1 MLSLPLDRDGIKR
14 LIPHREPMLLID
26 RVIELEPGKRAV
38 AEKDVRGDEPWAAG
52 HFPGRP
58 IMPGVLI
65 VEALAQTAAVC
76 AMATPEFQGGLGVF
90 AGIDEI
96 RFRRMV
102 MPGDTLR
109 LEVTML
115 KLHRAF
121 GRAKVLATVAGET
134 ATEGHILFVLQKEKP
149 IAG

>member
-1 MLSLPLDRDGIKR
+1 MVTLPLDRDGIKR
-14 LIPHREPMLLID
+14 LIPHREPFLLLD

-38 AEKDVRGDEPWAAG
+38 AEKDVRADDWWFKG
-52 HFPGRP
+52 HFPDRP

-65 VEALAQTAAVC
+65 VEALAQTAAIC
-76 AMATPEFQGGLGVF
+76 AMAMPEYQGGLGVF

-102 MPGDTLR
+102 VPGDTLR
-109 LEVTML
+109 CEIAML

-121 GRAKVLATVAGET
+121 GRARVTATVGGEV
-134 ATEGHILFVLQKEKP
+134 ATEGEILFVLQREK
-149 IAG
+149 A

>member
-1 MLSLPLDRDGIKR
+1 MVRAPLDRDGIKR
-14 LIPHREPMLLID
+14 LIPHREPFLLID
-26 RVIELEPGKRAV
+26 RVLELEPGKRAV
-38 AEKDVRGDEPWAAG
+38 AEKDVRADDWWFAG
-52 HFPGRP
+52 HFPDRP

-76 AMATPEFQGGLGVF
+76 AMALPEFQGGLGLF

-96 RFRRMV
+96 RFRKMV
-102 MPGDTLR
+102 TPGDTLR

-121 GRAKVLATVAGET
+121 GRAKAFASVNGEV
-134 ATEGHILFVLQKEKP
+134 ATEGEILFVLQKERST
-149 IAG
+149 GS

>member
-1 MLSLPLDRDGIKR
+1 MLELPLDRDGIKR
-14 LIPHREPMLLID
+14 LIPHREPFLLID
-26 RVIELEPGKRAV
+26 RVVELEPGKRAV
-38 AEKDVRGDEPWAAG
+38 AEKDVLAADFWFAG
-52 HFPGRP
+52 HFPDRP

-76 AMATPEFQGGLGVF
+76 AMATAEFQGGLGVF

-102 MPGDTLR
+102 LPGDRLR

-121 GRAKVLATVAGET
+121 GRAKVVASVDGET
-134 ATEGHILFVLQKEKP
+134 ATEGEIMFVLQKEKP
-149 IAG
+149 